1 MSQSSKRLK
10 GLIKAIKEEQKLEN
24 TSKKEPSFCV
34 QFIYKDFSEQLTKKI
49 INSMDNPSNFVKEN
63 SLVYFL
69 SFYDRNTKKERKY
82 TVHLKN
88 NYKGKVF
95 NNFDN
100 QMTDI
105 KSLLNIFY
113 ENADNTEYKSVSYD
127 DILDLIKNNYMTE
140 ELNLDLEKIKDKSE
154 DEKKSIIHKLT
165 SFWSMLAAI
174 VTVLAILDSPTAQS
188 IIEQIPIVGQA
199 YTILTEQQSLAINGH
214 INKKAS
220 LFTYSS
226 LSSKIVDVLDYGT
239 PFEVKEFHN
248 GWLKIRFKNSIGD
261 IKEGWIQEDNA
272 IWSFAEN

>member
-10 GLIKAIKEEQKLEN
+10 GLIEAIKEEQKLEYI
-24 TSKKEPSFCV
+24 SKKEPSLFV
-34 QFIYKDFSEQLTKKI
+34 QYINKDFSEQLTKKI
-49 INSMDNPSNFVKEN
+49 INSMDIPSNFEKEN
-63 SLVYFL
+63 SMVYFL
-69 SFYDRNTKKERKY
+69 SFYDMNTRKDRKY

-88 NYKGKVF
+88 VYKGKVF
-95 NNFDN
+95 DDVHN

-105 KSLLNIFY
+105 KFLLNIFY
-113 ENADNTEYKSVSYD
+113 KDAADIDYKSISYE
-127 DILDLIKNNYMTE
+127 DIIDLIKNNYMTE
-140 ELNLDLEKIKDKSE
+140 DLNLDLEKIKDKSE

-199 YTILTEQQSLAINGH
+199 YTILMEQQSLVINGH
-214 INKKAS
+214 INKKTN

-226 LSSKIVDVLDYGT
+226 LSSKIIDVLDYGT

-248 GWLKIRFKNSIGD
+248 GWLKIKFKNSIGD
-261 IKEGWIQEDNA
+261 IEEGWIQEDNA
-272 IWSFAEN
+272 IWSFTKN

>member
-10 GLIKAIKEEQKLEN
+10 GLIEAIKEEQKLEYI
-24 TSKKEPSFCV
+24 SKKEPSLFV
-34 QFIYKDFSEQLTKKI
+34 QYINKNFSEQLTKKI
-49 INSMDNPSNFVKEN
+49 INSMDIPSNFEKEN
-63 SLVYFL
+63 SMVYFL
-69 SFYDRNTKKERKY
+69 SFYDMKTRKDRKY

-88 NYKGKVF
+88 VYKGKVF
-95 NNFDN
+95 DDVHN

-105 KSLLNIFY
+105 KFLLNIFY
-113 ENADNTEYKSVSYD
+113 KDTADIDYKSISYE
-127 DILDLIKNNYMTE
+127 DIIDLIKNNYMTE
-140 ELNLDLEKIKDKSE
+140 DLNLDLEKIKDKSE

-199 YTILTEQQSLAINGH
+199 YTILMEQQSLVINGH
-214 INKKAS
+214 INKKAN

-226 LSSKIVDVLDYGT
+226 LSSKIIDVLDYGT

-248 GWLKIRFKNSIGD
+248 GWLKIKFKNSIGD
-261 IKEGWIQEDNA
+261 IEEGWIQEDNA
-272 IWSFAEN
+272 IWSFTKN